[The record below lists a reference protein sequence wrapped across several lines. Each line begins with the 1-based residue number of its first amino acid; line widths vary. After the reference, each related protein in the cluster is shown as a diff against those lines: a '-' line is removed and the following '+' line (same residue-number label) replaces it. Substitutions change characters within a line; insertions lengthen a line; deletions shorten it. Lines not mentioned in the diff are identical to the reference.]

1 MKFLPDKPPRICPWC
16 SAASFA
22 TWPEG
27 CRLLPSA
34 SRWTRALLPE
44 PDQPAAFSPPW
55 QRAHGRR
62 RGRLSCSASATD
74 FSSRTFHLCGVSAD
88 PLCLG
93 PVPATLVPKTP
104 FPATT
109 SAVPRTRM
117 SRCRTTRCCCCFPM
131 MTSASLKR
139 NTILGFEK
147 SFLSSKQKND
157 LNQNVLSLDCK
168 IHSDRPT
175 EKQTTLGSS
184 ETKWCDKNSPKTK
197 QNLPKKDA
205 QEIH

>member
-22 TWPEG
+22 TWPEE

-34 SRWTRALLPE
+34 SRWTRALLTE
-44 PDQPAAFSPPW
+44 PAQPAAFSPPW
-55 QRAHGRR
+55 QRVHGRR

-93 PVPATLVPKTP
+93 PEPATLVPKTP
-104 FPATT
+104 FPETT

-147 SFLSSKQKND
+147 SFLSSKQKTIWIKTFSALIAKYTRTGQQKNKPHLEAVRQND
-157 LNQNVLSLDCK
+157 ATRIRQKPNK
-168 IHSDRPT
+168 I
-175 EKQTTLGSS
+175 
-184 ETKWCDKNSPKTK
+184 
-197 QNLPKKDA
+197 
-205 QEIH
+205 